1 MICRDGSVGAAGQT
15 TPTKSYEPPLKMVS
29 VVVSHPFLAD
39 LKTWHHWS
47 TIGLFLLGNL
57 YRHCSADALQA
68 ANTCVMLCLS
78 SLNTVAFLAF
88 HSMLDTTTFCS
99 DLIDVTKQSAYVS
112 IVIAETVLWVIG
124 CVVLSP
130 VYQGFHLS
138 VTWPQCSQT
147 CSAVYQ
153 SFHLSARLITF

>member
-1 MICRDGSVGAAGQT
+1 MFFLNLNGGKRSPPDLYIGPKTGPLYSYTRCLVT
-15 TPTKSYEPPLKMVS
+15 YHPTGGDDSCLSKSSMS
-29 VVVSHPFLAD
+29 TSHPFLAD
-39 LKTWHHWS
+39 SKTWHHWS

-112 IVIAETVLWVIG
+112 IVIAETVVSVIG

-130 VYQGFHLS
+130 LS
-138 VTWPQCSQT
+138 TR
-147 CSAVYQ
+147 A
-153 SFHLSARLITF
+153 FTFQ